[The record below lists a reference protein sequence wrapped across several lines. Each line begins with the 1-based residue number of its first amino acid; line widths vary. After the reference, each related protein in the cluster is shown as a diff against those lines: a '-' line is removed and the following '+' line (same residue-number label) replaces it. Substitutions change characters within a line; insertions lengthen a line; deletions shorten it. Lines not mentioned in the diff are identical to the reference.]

1 MRPRSVLAAL
11 GTALVLVTAG
21 ACGSGTPVG
30 GSPVAAPQ
38 QQKEP
43 VAWMDEVCGA
53 LGGFAN
59 AALNQPQIDQND
71 PEAAVNGLKSYLG
84 SISDALGQSI
94 SGLQAVGPSP
104 VANGDE
110 AVRRLTATLQKF
122 QTSINT
128 AQQQLADINPNDPQ
142 DLQRLP
148 EALAPLQELGNV
160 QNPLADLESSPEL
173 EAAAAQAPK
182 CKEFQDLS
190 NPN

>member
-1 MRPRSVLAAL
+1 MRPRSVLAVL
-11 GTALVLVTAG
+11 GATLVLVAAG

-30 GSPVAAPQ
+30 GSPTAAP

-43 VAWMDEVCGA
+43 VAWMDDVCGA
-53 LGGFAN
+53 LGGFAQ

-71 PEAAVNGLKSYLG
+71 PAAAVAGLNSYLG
-84 SISDALGQSI
+84 SISDALEQSI
-94 SGLQAVGPSP
+94 KGLQAVGPSP

-110 AVRRLTATLQKF
+110 AVRRLTATLQQF

-128 AQQQLADINPNDPQ
+128 AQQQLADINPNDSE

-160 QNPLADLESSPEL
+160 QNPLADLEASPEL
-173 EAAAAQAPK
+173 EAAAAQAPR

-190 NPN
+190 TPN

>member
-11 GTALVLVTAG
+11 GAALVLVAAG
-21 ACGSGTPVG
+21 ASDSGTPVG
-30 GSPVAAPQ
+30 GSPAPAPQ
-38 QQKEP
+38 QKQP

-53 LGGFAN
+53 LGGFAQ

-71 PEAAVNGLKSYLG
+71 PAAAVAGLKSYLG
-84 SISDALGQSI
+84 SISDALGESI
-94 SGLQAVGPSP
+94 NGLQAVGPSP

-110 AVRRLTATLQKF
+110 AVRRLTATLQQF

-128 AQQQLADINPNDPQ
+128 AQQQLAGINPNDPQ

-148 EALAPLQELGNV
+148 QALAPLQELGNV
-160 QNPLADLESSPEL
+160 QNPLADLEGSPEL
-173 EAAAAQAPK
+173 EAAASQAPK
-182 CKEFQDLS
+182 CQEFQNLS